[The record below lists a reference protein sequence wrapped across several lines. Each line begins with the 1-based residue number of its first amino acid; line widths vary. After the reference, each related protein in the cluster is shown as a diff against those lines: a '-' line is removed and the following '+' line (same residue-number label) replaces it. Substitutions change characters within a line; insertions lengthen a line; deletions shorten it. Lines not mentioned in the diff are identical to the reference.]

1 MMPYITE
8 LEQLVGKKRY
18 RKILKKEYEIEQC
31 RNRGIDRLAQSLMES
46 PRIHCG
52 ENDWDS
58 YTEYGFLHGVGY
70 TDEDLDEIREDMRL
84 RVTSP
89 YDCSGQH
96 FTMWLIFHR
105 NPSGLISY
113 THRIGIDV

>member
-8 LEQLVGKKRY
+8 LEQLVGKKKY
-18 RKILKKEYEIEQC
+18 RKILKKEYKIEQS
-31 RNRGIDRLAQSLMES
+31 RSRGIDRLSESLIDN

-58 YTEYGFLHGVGY
+58 YTEYGFLSGTGY
-70 TDEDLDEIREDMRL
+70 TDEELDEIREDMRL

-89 YDCSGQH
+89 WDCSGQH

>member
-18 RKILKKEYEIEQC
+18 RKILKKEYKREHS
-31 RNRGIDRLAQSLMES
+31 RDHSIDRLDESLANN
-46 PRIHCG
+46 PRIHCE
-52 ENDWDS
+52 ENDWES
-58 YTEYGFLHGVGY
+58 YTEYGFLLGTGY
-70 TDEDLDEIREDMRL
+70 TDEELDEIREDMRL

-96 FTMWLIFHR
+96 FTMWMTFHR

-113 THRIGIDV
+113 VHRIGIDV

>member
-18 RKILKKEYEIEQC
+18 RKILKKEYKLEHK
-31 RNRGIDRLAQSLMES
+31 NSTNDRLGESLMES

-58 YTEYGFLHGVGY
+58 YTEYGFLHGTGY
-70 TDEDLDEIREDMRL
+70 TDEELDEIREESRL

>member
-18 RKILKKEYEIEQC
+18 RKILKKEYKIEQS
-31 RNRGIDRLAQSLMES
+31 RSRAADRLSESLIDN

-58 YTEYGFLHGVGY
+58 YTEYGFLSGTGY
-70 TDEDLDEIREDMRL
+70 TDEELDEIREDMRL

-89 YDCSGQH
+89 WDCSGQH